1 MSTQSTSLLSVV
13 DSNDDLRHRVRR
25 AVGRTKDYLLS
36 IQNDDGH
43 WCGELEGDT
52 ILESEYVLTMHYLG
66 RLEEPK
72 VRKAANYIRDKQ
84 SPDGGWAIFPGGPPD
99 VSASV
104 KAYFVL
110 KLLGDSPDSPH
121 MFKARRVIRELG
133 GLEACNSFT
142 KIYLSIFGQYDW
154 HRCPSVPPELL
165 LFPRWFYINIYEMSS
180 WSRAILVP
188 LSIISACKP
197 RCPVPASANIPELRV
212 KDYRAERRSLWASLF
227 FGLDVGIK
235 AVERLPFRVA
245 RETAIKRAEQWI
257 LERLNDSDGL
267 GAIFP
272 PIINTI
278 IALNAVGY
286 ELDHPTVV
294 AQVRELERL
303 EIEEDD
309 SMRVQPCFSPVWDT
323 ALAVNALAESGM
335 EASHPDLL
343 RAAEWL
349 LNKRGN
355 PAGDWKVKNDQVE
368 SSGWFFEY
376 ANPFYPDCDTTSQ
389 VITAMSKLDGSETD
403 LGARCQRAVFE
414 AHHWHLSMQNRDG
427 GWGAFDKGCDK
438 DILTQV
444 PYADHNAMLDPSTSD
459 LTARGLETLALLGFS
474 PDYPPAKRAIEFL
487 YREQE
492 EDGSWFGRW
501 GCNYLYGTW
510 LAAWGLKTIGEDTN
524 APWARRAAEW
534 LKSRQNPDGGWG
546 ELPLSYDDAEHKGR
560 GPSTASQTAWAL
572 LGLMAVNETDSPEVA
587 RGLEYLIAE
596 QQDDGSWSEEHWTG
610 TGFPGVFYL
619 RYHLYPIYFPLH
631 ALAIYQQEQGRAHGQ
646 RRAVS
651 AMNLHVASSTPRVA
665 AP

>member
-1 MSTQSTSLLSVV
+1 LSTQSTSLLSVV
-13 DSNDDLRHRVRR
+13 DASNDLRRRVRESI
-25 AVGRTKDYLLS
+25 GRSQDYLLS

-52 ILESEYVLTMHYLG
+52 ILESEYVLTMHFIG
-66 RLEEPK
+66 RVDEPK
-72 VRKAANYIRDKQ
+72 VRKAAKYIRDRQ
-84 SPDGGWAIFPGGPPD
+84 LPDGGWAIFPGGPPD
-99 VSASV
+99 VSGSV

-121 MFKARRVIRELG
+121 MFKARRVIREMG
-133 GLEACNSFT
+133 GLDACNSFT

-154 HRCPSVPPELL
+154 HKCPSVPPELL

-188 LSIISACKP
+188 LSIISARKP
-197 RCPVPASANIPELRV
+197 RCPVPPAAGISELRV
-212 KDYRAERRSLWASLF
+212 KGFRPQRRSLWASLF
-227 FGLDVGIK
+227 HGLDAGIK
-235 AVERLPFRVA
+235 AVERMPFRVA
-245 RETAIKRAEQWI
+245 REMAIKRAEQWI
-257 LERLNDSDGL
+257 LERLSDSDGL

-278 IALNAVGY
+278 IALNSLGY
-286 ELDHPTVV
+286 ELDHPTV
-294 AQVRELERL
+294 AQQVRELERL

-309 SMRVQPCFSPVWDT
+309 TMRVQPCFSPVWDT
-323 ALAVNALAESGM
+323 ALAVNALVESGM
-335 EASHPDLL
+335 AASHPHLL

-355 PAGDWKVKNDQVE
+355 PAGDWKFKNERVE
-368 SSGWFFEY
+368 TTGWFFEY

-389 VITAMSKLDGSETD
+389 VITAMSKLDGSATD

-427 GWGAFDKGCDK
+427 GWGAFDKDCDK

-459 LTARGLETLALLGFS
+459 LTARGLETLALLGFTRE
-474 PDYPPAKRAIEFL
+474 YPPARRAIDFL

-492 EDGSWFGRW
+492 ADGSWFGRW

-510 LAAWGLKTIGEDTN
+510 LAAWGLRTIGEDLN

-534 LKSRQNPDGGWG
+534 IKSRQNQDGGWG
-546 ELPLSYDDAEHKGR
+546 ELPLSYDDVEHKGR

-572 LGLMAVNETDSPEVA
+572 LGLMAVGEADSPEVT
-587 RGLEYLIAE
+587 RGLDYLLAE
-596 QQDDGSWSEEHWTG
+596 QNADGSWSEEHWTG

-631 ALAIYQQEQGRAHGQ
+631 ALSIYQQEQDRVREPH
-646 RRAVS
+646 RESAVT
-651 AMNLHVASSTPRVA
+651 NLHVASSTPRVA